1 MAYCL
6 RLVYAFLVLSVL
18 LPDLRLRAEPLYPL
32 LGPGTLD
39 SLRAT
44 LRQARPDANRVNVLL
59 RLAEDLLNKRDG
71 APARVDSAERYLK
84 EALALTHALGH
95 TPGKIRGGYLS
106 GLVAAHRGDGAGAV
120 SLITGARRL
129 GRQTGNLSLEA
140 EGWYYLGEVYDRSE
154 RGLPEK
160 IRCYEQSKRLY
171 RQAGDTEK
179 EAYLLKNI
187 ADMHHLQGQSARAVS
202 ELLEVIALYRSVG
215 YPKLHYT
222 YDLLVAVNRRIGNYQ
237 EAIGHGLACVESAL
251 ATRDT
256 AFIGLFYGRLGVLHE
271 EIDQWQEAMGFHYK
285 ALAHF
290 RQENNVLMVLHTAR
304 NISNNLLGQGKAREA
319 LSFYQHIL
327 GNYPPDDQESTLE
340 VASALSECYLALKQ
354 YALAERHYRRMLRI
368 EKELNESETR
378 KIHTYERIG
387 NFYLVT
393 RQYGNARRCLD
404 QALHLN
410 AREGTLRGAVNI
422 HLLLFKL
429 DSAQGRYKEA
439 IVHHQRYK
447 ALSDSIFNE
456 TRSKQVASLQ
466 VQHKSKEKEQNI
478 ALLTHE
484 NQVQRVSIRQR
495 EFQRNSLIV
504 GALLLLLLLIVV
516 YNRYRLKIRSNR
528 LLQQQ
533 KQEIRDKNEE
543 LQGLLTEKE
552 NLLTHKR
559 TLLEEKEWL
568 LSEVHHRVKNNL
580 QVVMS
585 LLNSQAAFLQD
596 DNALSAIRE
605 SQQQVYAISLIHQ
618 NLYKSDN
625 IARIEMPAYVR
636 EVVEYL
642 IDSFRA
648 GDHVRYQASIEPVGI
663 DLAVAVP
670 LGLIIN
676 EAVTNALKHA
686 FPGGRPGLIAVTLAE
701 AGEQHFLLT
710 VTDNGVGLGQDFD
723 FAGCRTLGMILM
735 KGLSKQLRGTF
746 KLESADGLTIRVLFA
761 NSTPTQAYATQAQFS

>member
-32 LGPGTLD
+32 LGPATLD
-39 SLRAT
+39 SLRTT
-44 LRQARPDANRVNVLL
+44 LRHGRPDSNRVNVLL
-59 RLAEDLLNKRDG
+59 RLAEDLINKSEG
-71 APARVDSAERYLK
+71 APARADSADHYLK
-84 EALALTHALGH
+84 GALALSHALGY
-95 TPGKIRGGYLS
+95 TPGKIRCGYLS

-120 SLITGARRL
+120 SLITRARRL
-129 GRQTGNLSLEA
+129 GRQTGNQSLEA

-154 RGLPEK
+154 EGLPEK
-160 IRCYEQSKRLY
+160 IRCYEQSRRMY

-179 EAYLLKNI
+179 EAYLLKNV
-187 ADMHHLQGQSARAVS
+187 ADMHHLQGKSDRAVS

-215 YPKLHYT
+215 YRKLHYT
-222 YDLLVAVNRRIGNYQ
+222 YDLLVAVNRHVGNYQ
-237 EAIGHGLACVESAL
+237 EAIGHGLSSVESAL
-251 ATRDT
+251 ATQDT

-271 EIDQWQEAMGFHYK
+271 EIDQWQEAMDFHYK

-290 RQENNVLMVLHTAR
+290 RQENNVFMILHTAR
-304 NISNNLLGQGKAREA
+304 NISNNLLGQGKTREA
-319 LSFYQHIL
+319 LSFFQHAL
-327 GNYPPDDQESTLE
+327 RDYPPQDQESTLE

-354 YALAERHYRRMLRI
+354 YALAEKHYRRMLRI
-368 EKELNESETR
+368 ENELNENETR
-378 KIHTYERIG
+378 KIRTYERIG

-393 RQYGNARRCLD
+393 RQYGNARRYLD
-404 QALHLN
+404 QALSLN

-439 IVHHQRYK
+439 IAHHQRYK

-478 ALLTHE
+478 VLLTHE
-484 NQVQRVSIRQR
+484 NQVQRASIRQR

-504 GALLLLLLLIVV
+504 GALLLILLLIVMH
-516 YNRYRLKIRSNR
+516 NRYRLKIRSNR
-528 LLQQQ
+528 LLQHQ
-533 KQEIRDKNEE
+533 KKEICDKNDALE
-543 LQGLLTEKE
+543 GLLTEKE

-568 LSEVHHRVKNNL
+568 LREVHHRVKNNL

-585 LLNSQAAFLQD
+585 LLNSQAAYLQD

-605 SQQQVYAISLIHQ
+605 SQQRVYAISLIHQ

-642 IDSFRA
+642 IDSFGA

-663 DLAVAVP
+663 DLTVAVP

-676 EAVTNALKHA
+676 EAVTNSLKHA

-701 AGEQHFLLT
+701 ADEQNFLLT
-710 VTDNGVGLGQDFD
+710 VTDNGIGLGEDFD
-723 FAGCRTLGMILM
+723 FSSCRTLGMILM

-761 NSTPTQAYATQAQFS
+761 NSTPTQSYATQAQFS

>member
-6 RLVYAFLVLSVL
+6 RLAYVFLVLSVL

-32 LGPGTLD
+32 LGPASLD
-39 SLRAT
+39 SLRTT
-44 LRQARPDANRVNVLL
+44 LRQAWPDTNRVRELL
-59 RLAEDLLNKRDG
+59 RLAEDLFNKRNG
-71 APARVDSAERYLK
+71 VPARVDSAEGYLK
-84 EALALTHALGH
+84 GALALSNALGYTH
-95 TPGKIRGGYLS
+95 GKIRCGYLS

-120 SLITGARRL
+120 SRITAARRL
-129 GRQTGNLSLEA
+129 GRQSGNRSLEA
-140 EGWYYLGEVYDRSE
+140 EGWYYLGEVYDRSD

-171 RQAGDTEK
+171 WQAGDTEK

-187 ADMHHLQGQSARAVS
+187 ADMHHLQGKSAQAVS
-202 ELLEVIALYRSVG
+202 ELLEVVALYRSVG

-222 YDLLVAVNRRIGNYQ
+222 YDLLVAVNRHVGNYQ
-237 EAIGHGLACVESAL
+237 EAIGHGLSSVESAL

-271 EIDQWQEAMGFHYK
+271 EIDQWQEGMGFHHK

-290 RQENNVLMVLHTAR
+290 RHENNRFMILHTAR
-304 NISNNLLGQGKAREA
+304 NIANNLLSQGKAREA
-319 LSFYQHIL
+319 LSFYQLIVKD
-327 GNYPPDDQESTLE
+327 YPPYDQESTLE
-340 VASALSECYLALKQ
+340 VASALSECFLALKQ
-354 YALAERHYRRMLRI
+354 YALAEKHYRRMLRI
-368 EKELNESETR
+368 ENELNENGTR
-378 KIHTYERIG
+378 KIHTYQRIG
-387 NFYLVT
+387 NFYLV
-393 RQYGNARRCLD
+393 RKQYGTARHYLD
-404 QALHLN
+404 EALRLN
-410 AREGTLRGAVNI
+410 TREGTLRGAVDI
-422 HLLLFKL
+422 HLLLFRV

-439 IVHHQRYK
+439 IGHHQRYK

-478 ALLTHE
+478 ALLTNE
-484 NQVQRVSIRQR
+484 NKIQRASIRQR

-504 GALLLLLLLIVV
+504 GALLLLLLLIVMH
-516 YNRYRLKIRSNR
+516 NRYRLKIRSNR
-528 LLQQQ
+528 LLQHQ
-533 KQEIRDKNEE
+533 KKEIRDKNHVLE
-543 LQGLLTEKE
+543 GLLTEKE

-605 SQQQVYAISLIHQ
+605 SQQRVYAISLIHQ

-648 GDHVRYQASIEPVGI
+648 GDHVRYQACIEPVGI

-701 AGEQHFLLT
+701 AGQQHFLLT
-710 VTDNGVGLGQDFD
+710 VTDNGVGLGQDVD

-735 KGLSKQLRGTF
+735 KGLSKQLKGTF
-746 KLESADGLTIRVLFA
+746 KAESADGLTIRVLFA
-761 NSTPTQAYATQAQFS
+761 NSTPTQSYATQAQFS